1 MQLLP
6 ATVLIIT
13 LSLLSPIN
21 GFAGVGKVTEQTG
34 PTEILREKK
43 SISSSV
49 NTGVEM
55 NDTVSTARAKAEL
68 TFEDKTTVKLTEHS
82 KLVIDDF
89 VYDPKKGTGK
99 LALNMA
105 MGTAR
110 YASGQIAKNNPQQV
124 AIKTP
129 TASIAV
135 RGTDFSMTVDEL
147 GRSLVILLPSCDS
160 KGCVTGAIEVSNLAG
175 VVLLDVPYQATLVSS
190 ANTPPSPPAIVK
202 LDQANINNMLII
214 SRPPEIKDDT
224 QAGTTKKEKSILDF
238 NALDVDLLKFSA
250 LDENKLDN
258 NRELDRND
266 LNTDLLAYNALNELD
281 RQNASLLSDE
291 LDIPV
296 LPGYASNKSLGL
308 LYYFNDDQSKV
319 TLYKAGTHNATVTFD
334 TSRSATYTL
343 NTRRSDYNTKYQQRK
358 YQHDNR
364 YTKLTQHLC
373 FSAAAV
379 NILYPTPI
387 KIIKL
392 GSENEKNNNSHNCG
406 IDGIIGCLG
415 TDRQCNWH
423 RNGTTTKRLGQS
435 RR

>member
-1 MQLLP
+1 MQLLQ
-6 ATVLIIT
+6 VLVLAIVF
-13 LSLLSPIN
+13 LSFNPIN
-21 GFAGVGKVTEQTG
+21 SFAGVGKVTEQTG

-43 SISSSV
+43 SIPSSV

-55 NDTVSTARAKAEL
+55 NDTVSTARGKAEL
-68 TFEDKTTVKLTEHS
+68 TFDDKTTVKLTEHS
-82 KLVIDDF
+82 KLIIDDF

-129 TASIAV
+129 TATIAV

-190 ANTPPSPPAIVK
+190 TSSPPSQPVVVK

-214 SRPPEIKDDT
+214 SRPPEVKDDT
-224 QAGTTKKEKSILDF
+224 QAGTNKKEKSILDF

-250 LDENKLDN
+250 LDNNKLDN
-258 NRELDRND
+258 NKELDRND
-266 LNTDLLAYNALNELD
+266 LDTDLLAYNALNELD
-281 RQNASLLSDE
+281 RQNASLLSNE

-296 LPGYASNKSLGL
+296 LPGYAANKSLGL
-308 LYYFNDDQSKV
+308 LYYFNDDSSKV
-319 TLYKAGTHNATVTFD
+319 TLYKAGTHTATATFD
-334 TSRSATYTL
+334 TTRSATFTL
-343 NTRRSDYNTKYQQRK
+343 VQDGQTIIQNVNKGSTSTLTITQR
-358 YQHDNR
+358 
-364 YTKLTQHLC
+364 
-373 FSAAAV
+373 
-379 NILYPTPI
+379 
-387 KIIKL
+387 
-392 GSENEKNNNSHNCG
+392 
-406 IDGIIGCLG
+406 
-415 TDRQCNWH
+415 
-423 RNGTTTKRLGQS
+423 
-435 RR
+435 

>member
-1 MQLLP
+1 MRLLT
-6 ATVLIIT
+6 ATVLIT
-13 LSLLSPIN
+13 TFALLSPIN

-43 SISSSV
+43 SIPSSV

-55 NDTVSTARAKAEL
+55 NDTVSTAKGKAEL
-68 TFEDKTTVKLTEHS
+68 TFDDKTTVKLTEHS

-129 TASIAV
+129 TATIAV

-175 VVLLDVPYQATLVSS
+175 VVLLDVPYQATMVNSTSS
-190 ANTPPSPPAIVK
+190 PPSQPTIVK

-214 SRPPEIKDDT
+214 SKPQEVQDDT
-224 QAGTTKKEKSILDF
+224 NAGTAKKEKGLLDF
-238 NALDVDLLKFSA
+238 NILDVDLLKYSA

-258 NRELDRND
+258 NKELDRND
-266 LNTDLLAYNALNELD
+266 LNTDLLAFNALNELD
-281 RQNASLLSDE
+281 RQNASLLSNE
-291 LDIPV
+291 MDIPV
-296 LPGYASNKSLGL
+296 LPGYSANKSLGL
-308 LYYFNDDQSKV
+308 LYYFNDDASKV
-319 TLYKAGTHNATVTFD
+319 TLYKAGTHSATATFETTKSVTFTLIQD
-334 TSRSATYTL
+334 GQTIIQNVNKGSTSTL
-343 NTRRSDYNTKYQQRK
+343 TITQR
-358 YQHDNR
+358 
-364 YTKLTQHLC
+364 
-373 FSAAAV
+373 
-379 NILYPTPI
+379 
-387 KIIKL
+387 
-392 GSENEKNNNSHNCG
+392 
-406 IDGIIGCLG
+406 
-415 TDRQCNWH
+415 
-423 RNGTTTKRLGQS
+423 
-435 RR
+435 